1 MQIELLDESDC
12 PLRLQAVH
20 PTIVKAHLTS
30 SKMNTTNFRVSSHSN
45 ELFSGN
51 KSNKFTVKLPNK
63 ITFFGEE
70 PKLSLSSILI
80 WNWPNYSSDYDF
92 FHRVIDSQGTHKNF
106 WIQNPVQDI
115 DDVVRQITNNLK
127 DWLKIEMLNN
137 QHILIEAKENITL
150 TLGKDLAYLFGLSD
164 VVPNA
169 YATLSLDPLEK
180 HISQYPRHRIPI
192 FPNFMLIYC
201 SAIQSSL
208 VGDGFH
214 KLLKVIPISNQKS
227 EAY

>member
-1 MQIELLDESDC
+1 MFKNFQILDNFELEELKPEFLQIELLDESDC

-92 FHRVIDSQGTHKNF
+92 FHRVIDSKGSHKKF
-106 WIQNPVQDI
+106 WIQN
-115 DDVVRQITNNLK
+115 
-127 DWLKIEMLNN
+127 
-137 QHILIEAKENITL
+137 
-150 TLGKDLAYLFGLSD
+150 LFGVKNNF
-164 VVPNA
+164 VV
-169 YATLSLDPLEK
+169 K
-180 HISQYPRHRIPI
+180 MI
-192 FPNFMLIYC
+192 
-201 SAIQSSL
+201 
-208 VGDGFH
+208 V
-214 KLLKVIPISNQKS
+214 
-227 EAY
+227 